1 MIKEFDKNYAEST
14 LLAFMSSMK
23 DWEGEFFKVRKDNL
37 GKGIDGREIYTDY
50 INRLENIL
58 EKFSVEGKLN
68 WGRLTDLG
76 CTKPVTY
83 DPDIDSISVISQDEK
98 KATLEVKSGYEYN
111 NDSRFNMVRKYES
124 WKIAKIEIL
133 TYDGKW
139 KRSAL

>member
-1 MIKEFDKNYAEST
+1 MIEEFDKNDAEST

-23 DWEGEFFKVRKDNL
+23 DWEGEFFEVRKDNL
-37 GKGIDGREIYTDY
+37 SKGIDGREIYTDY
-50 INRLENIL
+50 INWLENIL
-58 EKFSVEGKLN
+58 EKFSVRGKLN
-68 WGRLTDLG
+68 WGRLIDLG

-98 KATLEVKSGYEYN
+98 KAMLEVKSGYEYN
-111 NDSRFNMVRKYES
+111 NDSRFNMVKKYGS